1 VEEEK
6 NMGIDVFV
14 NVVTGTIAIK
24 FSDGTSLEISRQS
37 AYRLAQALNRA
48 ADQASGGGQQS
59 R

>member
-1 VEEEK
+1 
-6 NMGIDVFV
+6 MGIDVFV